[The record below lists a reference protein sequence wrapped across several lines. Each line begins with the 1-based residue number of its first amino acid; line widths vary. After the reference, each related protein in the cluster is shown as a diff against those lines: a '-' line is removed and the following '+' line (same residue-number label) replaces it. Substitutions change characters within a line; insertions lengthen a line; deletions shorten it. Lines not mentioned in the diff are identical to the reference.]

1 MIIAFWA
8 FQKFKTEIVLTSFF
22 HHFIMN
28 DFNFIDVEGHL
39 SQNDFIGWRNL
50 FPVFLKELEI
60 TNYGHTI
67 AIKNKFR

>member
-28 DFNFIDVEGHL
+28 DFDFINDEGQL
-39 SQNDFIGWRNL
+39 SQKDFLKWINL
-50 FPVFLKELEI
+50 FPVFSQK
-60 TNYGHTI
+60 TRN
-67 AIKNKFR
+67 NKLWPYNSNKK

>member
-8 FQKFKTEIVLTSFF
+8 FKKFKTEIVLTSFF
-22 HHFIMN
+22 HHFIIKDFDFIN
-28 DFNFIDVEGHL
+28 DEGQL
-39 SQNDFIGWRNL
+39 SQKDFISWINL
-50 FPVFLKELEI
+50 FPAFPKGLEI

>member
-28 DFNFIDVEGHL
+28 DFDFVNYEGHL
-39 SQNDFIGWRNL
+39 SQKDFINWINL
-50 FPVFLKELEI
+50 FPVFPKGPKI